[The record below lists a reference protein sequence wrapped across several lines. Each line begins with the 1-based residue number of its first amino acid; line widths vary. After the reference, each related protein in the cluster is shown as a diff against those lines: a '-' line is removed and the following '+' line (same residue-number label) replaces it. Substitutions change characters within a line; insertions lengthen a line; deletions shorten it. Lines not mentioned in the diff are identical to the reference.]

1 MFGSPLYSLQ
11 CSFFVLDVRKYAM
24 HICIYCCCCFV
35 ANLCLTLCDSMHYS
49 PPVSSVH
56 GISWARILEW
66 VAISFSRGLPD
77 SGIDPCL
84 LLCWQII
91 YHCTTWESVYAYIH
105 AYIYIIYTMCLY
117 LSSTYLSVYI
127 GMYIYIHTLTLILKF
142 RTIWDAPRL
151 GHL

>member
-35 ANLCLTLCDSMHYS
+35 ANLCPTLCDSMHYS
-49 PPVSSVH
+49 PPGSSVH

-91 YHCTTWESVYAYIH
+91 YTAPPGNLSMTISMPISISSTQCAC
-105 AYIYIIYTMCLY
+105 IYPLFICLY
-117 LSSTYLSVYI
+117 I
-127 GMYIYIHTLTLILKF
+127 
-142 RTIWDAPRL
+142 
-151 GHL
+151 